1 MQYYTVSN
9 DRSIYEAWPDVAL
22 CDSGRLVCCFSEC
35 TTHGNRDLARI
46 TLVTSDDRGRTW
58 SGKRYL
64 SDRGKKDAYY
74 NCARISKL
82 RDGTLTLVCDFII
95 GSENGRNVAVYLW
108 TSSDEGESWE
118 GPILTPAVGIVPEH
132 ITELESGRLL
142 LAAHTPDLTTGK
154 LTQYLWYTDDRG
166 ATWSERVTVGSD
178 LRYNLCEASLL
189 PLGGNELVCFMREN
203 SGMGY
208 DCLKSFSHDGGA
220 TWDGVYNTPMPG
232 AHRPTSGFIHST
244 NPLLDGCILVTYRYM
259 QGGGVCRLK
268 DGSTRSFGSTQSV
281 HGAIMRPESVK
292 ATERFR
298 QNARIFQIAY
308 DRAPTPDLG
317 YTGWVQFDDGEIY
330 LVNYIRDLE
339 DKAWIQGISFTPEEL
354 MA

>member
-46 TLVTSDDRGRTW
+46 TLVTS
-58 SGKRYL
+58 
-64 SDRGKKDAYY
+64 
-74 NCARISKL
+74 
-82 RDGTLTLVCDFII
+82 
-95 GSENGRNVAVYLW
+95 
-108 TSSDEGESWE
+108 
-118 GPILTPAVGIVPEH
+118 
-132 ITELESGRLL
+132 
-142 LAAHTPDLTTGK
+142 
-154 LTQYLWYTDDRG
+154 DDRG

-292 ATERFR
+292 AIERFR
-298 QNARIFQIAY
+298 QNARIFQLAY